1 MAHLTPRIVISLAV
15 LVSACAGSQKP
26 SEQSEPVA
34 APRTA
39 RSEGVTAEDVNRN
52 PSIPIEQLLQGKV
65 SGVVVSRTDDG
76 GIAIHIRGQSSFSG
90 NNAPLYVLDGVPIA
104 PGPNGSLMG
113 INPYDIASIKVLKD
127 PAEMT
132 MYGVRGANGIIVI
145 KTKKSQ

>member
-1 MAHLTPRIVISLAV
+1 MAHLTPRIVISIAA

-26 SEQSEPVA
+26 TDQIEPA
-34 APRTA
+34 GSQRPERT
-39 RSEGVTAEDVNRN
+39 EGVYSEDVNRN
-52 PSIPIEQLLQGKV
+52 PNIPLEQLLQGKV
-65 SGVVVSRTDDG
+65 SGVTVTRTDDG
-76 GIAIHIRGQSSFSG
+76 GLAIRLRGQSSFNG

-104 PGPNGSLMG
+104 AGPNGSLMG